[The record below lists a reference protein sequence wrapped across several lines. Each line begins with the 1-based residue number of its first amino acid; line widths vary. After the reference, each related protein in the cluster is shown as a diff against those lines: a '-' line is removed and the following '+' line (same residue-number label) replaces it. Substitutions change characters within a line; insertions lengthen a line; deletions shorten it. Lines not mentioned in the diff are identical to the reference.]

1 MKNILALILVLLLT
15 LTLGC
20 GKGTVETQAGQQTGD
35 PDQPASTA
43 AGAEAETGVIRHLPS
58 FPVDIMP
65 LYEAVDVIS
74 CQFSVRHSTNYVIG
88 KDFHYISFESD
99 ADRDEIS
106 EYYRELLDEID
117 EEWSI
122 DEYSFDGYIDGR
134 RVSIG
139 IPDWEYDNSLG
150 VPVTI
155 SIGEDPSH
163 YADYNRYYDTYPD
176 DLIEIYAAD
185 TDPEYQY
192 TEYYRSQYVR
202 YFTTYFT
209 HADPENVLDFFRET
223 YGDKDNF
230 TETEDE
236 YAVRFHWNDGD
247 YRCTVNYQLQASFM
261 GNGVGFTV
269 DKDLDLDE
277 WEMR

>member
-1 MKNILALILVLLLT
+1 MKNILAPVLILLLT

-20 GKGTVETQAGQQTGD
+20 GTETVATPTGQQSGD
-35 PDQPASTA
+35 ADQPAS
-43 AGAEAETGVIRHLPS
+43 AEAETGVIRHLPS

-74 CQFSVRHSTNYVIG
+74 CQFSVRHSPNYVIG
-88 KDFHYISFESD
+88 KDFYSISFESG
-99 ADRDEIS
+99 ADREEVS
-106 EYYRELLDEID
+106 GYYRELLDEID

-122 DEYSFDGYIDGR
+122 DEYSFDGYIEGR
-134 RVSIG
+134 RVSVNL
-139 IPDWEYDNSLG
+139 PDWKHESSLG
-150 VPVTI
+150 TSVTI
-155 SIGEDPSH
+155 SMGEDPDH
-163 YADYNRYYDTYPD
+163 YADYNRYYDTYPE
-176 DLIEIYAAD
+176 DLIEVYAAD

-209 HADPENVLDFFRET
+209 FADPEEVLDFFRDT
-223 YGDKDNF
+223 YGEKNDF
-230 TETEDE
+230 TEIEDE
-236 YAVRFHWNDGD
+236 YSVRFVWNDGD
-247 YRCTVNYQLQASFM
+247 YRCTVNYQLQASYM

-277 WEMR
+277 WDMR